1 MSARLAQYWLL
12 WHAALNFTGYFSR
25 RLLLLVTLLGTL
37 ICAVVAAHSGSS
49 GAWVS
54 WLLCVPAGFLL
65 LTWVMAWV
73 PGALRLN
80 SPANAQLVPGMRRRL
95 IELSLLVWL
104 LGIGVL
110 GMGTCLIAPTPG
122 PVLWLAAF
130 LTLGLATMTAGIPV
144 ARLIYFPLLGA
155 FIFREHL
162 PAWIA
167 VAAQGMIASQPGL
180 AVLAALGALA
190 TLAMFPQ
197 AGRRHWHMFTHQI
210 SGMAFGMPVAP
221 ERQPGR
227 FAWDGVLL
235 RRAVAQGK
243 QGALLMRSLGRSL
256 PATLA
261 NALALAAVATGTLIV
276 LGQRGILPLMTKYF
290 AQVSWVTI
298 SGVLLVFLFQA
309 GMAPAWLARTTG
321 EQALVRLAPAFPADA
336 ARFNML
342 LARAQLRQLLTIW
355 LMATG
360 ASLLLDLVS
369 GMSGSALLQQVG
381 VCCMTLPALA
391 LALRDHARSNAW
403 PVFAMWALA
412 YAVSSIGPLAGIV
425 AYALLGLPFWPVA
438 LVTAFGLSAFLVH
451 QRLEL
456 MRAAPIAFPAGRIDN

>member
-1 MSARLAQYWLL
+1 MSTRLAQYWLL
-12 WHAALNFTGYFSR
+12 WQAALSFTRSFSR
-25 RLLLLVTLLGTL
+25 HLLLLAAIFVTLVSALIVGATGSTQAWLGW
-37 ICAVVAAHSGSS
+37 A
-49 GAWVS
+49 
-54 WLLCVPAGFLL
+54 LCIPAGFLL
-65 LTWVMAWV
+65 FTWTLAYL
-73 PGALRLN
+73 PGALKLN

-110 GMGTCLIAPTPG
+110 GMGSYLITRTPG

-130 LTLGLATMTAGIPV
+130 FTLGLAAMTAGIPV

-155 FIFREHL
+155 FILREHL
-162 PAWIA
+162 PAWLA
-167 VAAQGMIASQPGL
+167 TVAHGMIASQPGL

-190 TLAMFPQ
+190 MLAMFPQ

-210 SGMAFGMPVAP
+210 SGSAFGMPVA

-243 QGALLMRSLGRSL
+243 QGALLMRALGRSL

-261 NALALAAVATGTLIV
+261 NALALAAVVTGALIV
-276 LGQRGILPLMTKYF
+276 MGQRGILPLMTGYF
-290 AQVSWVTI
+290 AQISWVTI

-336 ARFNML
+336 SRFNML

-360 ASLLLDLVS
+360 ASLLLGLVS

-412 YAVSSIGPLAGIV
+412 YGVSSIGPLAGI
-425 AYALLGLPFWPVA
+425 AGMALLGLPFWPVA
-438 LVTAFGLSAFLVH
+438 LVTAFGLSALLVR
-451 QRLEL
+451 QRLGL
-456 MRAAPIAFPAGRIDN
+456 MRTAPIAFPAGRID